1 MATPPVTTRTPLH
14 RAGVVSDMTG
24 VPPESPM
31 EPADGTGRS
40 GNRRPDGPRSRWRSV
55 LVWLERAAWVAVGVF
70 LLVRLGPQLGA
81 LTGVGPTLGRAPQL
95 TVATLAG
102 DTLTSGELRGRVV
115 VLNFWATWCL
125 PCRLEMPALQGL
137 HEDYAGSDV
146 AVVGLATDVGGV
158 APVRAF
164 LEERTIEYPVGR
176 ATPAHRSAFGGIR
189 GIPTTF
195 VIDRQGV
202 VRHRVVGYFAPPA
215 MRAAVNRL
223 LEEPSP

>member
-1 MATPPVTTRTPLH
+1 
-14 RAGVVSDMTG
+14 MTG

-31 EPADGTGRS
+31 EPADESGPDEDRGREPS
-40 GNRRPDGPRSRWRSV
+40 RSRWRTA
-55 LVWLERAAWVAVGVF
+55 LVWLERAAWVAVGIF

-95 TVATLAG
+95 TVATLGG

-146 AVVGLATDVGGV
+146 AVVGLATDVGSP

-164 LEERTIEYPVGR
+164 LEEREIDYPVGR

-195 VIDRQGV
+195 VIDREGV